1 MVKIVVAIVERKN
14 AVVVAHH
21 KSLNRVYEAM
31 VMIKIPDHNVAK
43 RN

>member
-1 MVKIVVAIVERKN
+1 MVKIVEGKN
-14 AVVVAHH
+14 AVMVAHH

-31 VMIKIPDHNVAK
+31 VTIKIPDHNVAE